1 MKRIEGETPLI
12 EQLER
17 ASDGRNVNPAQGILI
32 GEAAGQQVKDLE
44 IAHPFP
50 KLLTTIPSRSGP
62 AEAAPSY
69 YGVPAIK
76 SPVWLPTIPLYFFVG
91 GMAGATSALGAAVE
105 LLDGTKLASLSRR
118 CRWIGMLGDMVGSV
132 LLIQDLGR
140 PSRFLNMLRVFRPTS
155 PMNMGAW
162 VLAGSGAMNTA
173 SVLALF
179 LEHHGVVVKKL
190 GNAASL
196 VGGALGMPLAGYT
209 AVLLSNS
216 VVPVWQGTRRTL
228 PLLFMASGM
237 ASAASLLELFSPD
250 SERER
255 KAVRRFGTIGRVAEL
270 VAGFAVEREA
280 ARSEELIRPLR
291 QGMPGTLWKAAKACT
306 AAGLVLSLLPGRKR
320 WKQVAASVL
329 TLAGAVAT
337 RYAIYEA
344 GKVTAKDPHATFVPQ
359 RQGLGAAEVTGN
371 TVASDGRPFKFP
383 LPVVS

>member
-1 MKRIEGETPLI
+1 MKRIEGGTPLI

-17 ASDGRNVNPAQGILI
+17 ASDGRNVNPAQGVLM
-32 GEAAGQQVKDLE
+32 GEAAGQRVKDLE
-44 IAHPFP
+44 IAHPVP

-62 AEAAPSY
+62 AEAKPSY
-69 YGVPAIK
+69 YGAPAIK

-91 GMAGATSALGAAVE
+91 GLAGATSALGGAVE
-105 LLDGTKLASLSRR
+105 LLDGHKLAALSRR
-118 CRWIGMLGDMVGSV
+118 CRWIGMLGDMASSV

-162 VLAGSGAMNTA
+162 VLAKSGALNTA

-179 LEHHGVVVKKL
+179 ARRGGVVWKL
-190 GNAASL
+190 GNAASW
-196 VGGALGMPLAGYT
+196 GAGALGMPLAGYT

-216 VVPVWQGTRRTL
+216 AVPIWQGTRRTL

-237 ASAASLLELFSPD
+237 ASASSLLELLPPG
-250 SERER
+250 SEREQ
-255 KAVRRFGTIGRVAEL
+255 KAVRRFGMIGQVAEL
-270 VAGFAVEREA
+270 ATGFALEREA
-280 ARSEELIRPLR
+280 ARSEDIVRPLR
-291 QGMPGTLWKAAKACT
+291 QGVPGMLWKAAKVCT
-306 AAGLVLSLLPGRKR
+306 AAGLAVRLLPGRQR
-320 WKQVAASVL
+320 WKQISASVL
-329 TLAGAVAT
+329 TLAGSLAT

-344 GKVTAKDPHATFVPQ
+344 GKVSAKDPHATFVPQ
-359 RQGLGAAEVTGN
+359 RQGLGAAEVAGN